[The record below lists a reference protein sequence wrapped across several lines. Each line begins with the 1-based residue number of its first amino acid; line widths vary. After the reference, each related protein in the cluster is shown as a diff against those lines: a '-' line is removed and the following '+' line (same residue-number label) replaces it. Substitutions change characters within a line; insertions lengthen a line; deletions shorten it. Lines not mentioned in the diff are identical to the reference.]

1 MDVIQCDKGKLQ
13 LETRVIPVL
22 NCLLLRGTFML
33 SMQYIGCLIQIRVLQ
48 GQKKKSCFKTYMFKY
63 KQPTKTIWV
72 WLAILQYH
80 GREAFVFVTSGEAR
94 TFQSRDCGD
103 DLLSILRHGC
113 AYILRSD
120 FSVHQDNKSEMKIQ
134 ADVPADQFVAWY
146 CSQVIRSQEVTKNSE
161 FYDVILHRGSALQ
174 HLQQQW
180 YPCAPFLRRYHT
192 SFFTTTSLRASLLS
206 MGGDY

>member
-1 MDVIQCDKGKLQ
+1 
-13 LETRVIPVL
+13 
-22 NCLLLRGTFML
+22 ML

-80 GREAFVFVTSGEAR
+80 GREAFVFVTSGDAR

-120 FSVHQDNKSEMKIQ
+120 FSVHRDNKSEMKIQ